1 MQNNEYQTLQK
12 QIDYLL
18 LEQKKLLEN
27 SEEKIKKRLEEF
39 EKNIKNL
46 QTTSDCDWIFDILTK
61 KTMVG
66 TLSASFREFQAASQ
80 NPNINRK
87 IFDLLF
93 IEKNMACKK
102 YLLMNKG
109 IPFEWRVE
117 VLAEFEG
124 F

>member
-1 MQNNEYQTLQK
+1 MKTQNNN
-12 QIDYLL
+12 LL
-18 LEQKKLLEN
+18 LEQIKEILEKL
-27 SEEKIKKRLEEF
+27 K
-39 EKNIKNL
+39 
-46 QTTSDCDWIFDILTK
+46 TTSDCNWIFHILTA

-66 TLSASFREFQAASQ
+66 TLSASFYEFQAAAQ

-93 IEKNMACKK
+93 METNMACKK

-117 VLAEFEG
+117 VLKEFEG